1 MGKRDKAGRIIKSLV
16 DDSVSHLARLQ
27 GPTGIPTPWLE
38 RTLQVSKLNPAT
50 ATPEEVM
57 AAYKQLRSN
66 SAEKMFSEGAYANK
80 GVGRVDDINAPP
92 EPPYVPDPGTA
103 MVALGGSGPG
113 VPVSP
118 PPPAPSGLSVP
129 LRGQLIRSGDRGMIP
144 VGGGGGPGVPVGP
157 PPGRTNDTQDL
168 IVHPAGPLSTIP
180 TPGPGQYANQGA
192 GRADDIFGG
201 PDPSTALVSTRRGG
215 PGVPVGLGGGGDL
228 IVSSR
233 RRSTFPLK
241 SAAAAAAAAAGVGA
255 YQYADLLGTDSPRAK
270 DFVES
275 RPGPEVAA
283 TPSEILTAPE
293 LIKAG
298 LNRMRAAS
306 IAAGREIPSAE
317 EVSLISSYYKNKT
330 RAR

>member
-103 MVALGGSGPG
+103 MVALGGRGPG

-118 PPPAPSGLSVP
+118 PPTAPSGLSVP
-129 LRGQLIRSGDRGMIP
+129 LRGQLIRSGDRGMVP
-144 VGGGGGPGVPVGP
+144 VGGGGGPGVPVAP
-157 PPGRTNDTQDL
+157 PPGRTNDPQDL

-233 RRSTFPLK
+233 RRSNWPLR
-241 SAAAAAAAAAGVGA
+241 AAAAGAAGA
-255 YQYADLLGTDSPRAK
+255 ATYKMSDLLNLDRPSVD

-283 TPSEILTAPE
+283 TPSEILTASE
-293 LIKAG
+293 LIEAG
-298 LNRMRAAS
+298 LNRMRAAG
-306 IAAGREIPSAE
+306 IAAGNEMPSAE
-317 EVSLISSYYKNKT
+317 EIALISRYYKNKM